1 MLLARWEPEL
11 MQKHSIPRQ
20 QQWNKT
26 KHDLSPPRTKW
37 SPVLAPQTLVQRCA
51 ILWVVHLF
59 RPRLLPNFS
68 VHLCVTP
75 GASPAPHAKLCAIRL
90 LCFFEAVATPAVMHV
105 AACLCYSLRDFF
117 RGRGSSSLRQLLST
131 GFFCDRPRCD
141 PTMALHLVLM
151 LLSCLVVFFLEANGL

>member
-1 MLLARWEPEL
+1 MLLARLEPEL

-37 SPVLAPQTLVQRCA
+37 SPVLATQTLVQRCA
-51 ILWVVHLF
+51 IPWVVHLF

-117 RGRGSSSLRQLLST
+117 FVGEVHLPFTIFWPASSVTGRGVTQRWLCIWFL
-131 GFFCDRPRCD
+131 C
-141 PTMALHLVLM
+141 
-151 LLSCLVVFFLEANGL
+151 FFLV